1 MAKKTEQGLRCSFC
15 GRLESEVELL
25 MPGMNG
31 CICNECAERA
41 DQLAKE
47 YLDKMVDSMTFRNWP
62 RPHTSPWSK

>member
-47 YLDKMVDSMTFRNWP
+47 YLDKM
-62 RPHTSPWSK
+62 